1 MEDTTKT
8 VRQSTNQTAIPT
20 ATEKKASK
28 QFLYCQPDNAVICDL
43 RLPKTAF
50 HMYTI
55 LVKMADKN
63 THEVT
68 AYVDTLAKQIG
79 RSIKTARRVL
89 GTLASLGI
97 IRRKF
102 RKSHHNPK
110 MNLATT
116 YVIIGRFAECYAG
129 TKYGE
134 TLGTEYF
141 SPAGECVNN
150 DDHNAEDPKMSVGT
164 DKNGYTKDTRNS
176 ISILESNSKEG
187 SQLPEKRENCENP
200 DKSQDVGKPTATKA
214 LEPPKSQT
222 PFNQGVKYDLSDIP
236 DIMRDVAEFLL
247 LKTGRTHLT
256 PKECRIIREILDKQH
271 TPARVLKEIRK
282 QYDLFI
288 QRGKNLRMLT
298 FCYIGKILA
307 TQVSLTPKRKSHT
320 GNAQVSQSTP
330 KTDMIQQSEPEIA
343 EQIMPIDEAERIISE
358 YEPAIKTQQGIPAAL
373 EELYG
378 KMQAKG
384 LELFEKYEA
393 SLPKDEYGLTV
404 WPDNDYMPEIT
415 LEDYLRLRYPEADEE
430 ELRTDTVQDKR
441 GLIEA
446 FETDKTCANC
456 LNPETCPLNRKQG
469 KPVVSLE
476 ADMRG
481 RKRLQV
487 RYTPCI
493 RCKHDKSKPD
503 PEFERRVK
511 RSGLSEKQSKQTFR
525 SYAHEGMPEEIV
537 SAKAKAILAAKN
549 HSSLILAGK
558 AGTGKTHLATAIA
571 IDVMRGGKQAIFR
584 SVPELLDEMREAAR
598 LRVDFFNTRQK
609 FQEVPCLVLDD
620 WGKEKTTQAGMD
632 YLYQIIDYRYKHGLQ
647 TIVTTNAVN
656 MSGLMNEW
664 NADKIEPLVS
674 RILENGEWV
683 TIRNAVNHR
692 LTKHPEP
699 EPEPEPEHITEN
711 DVVEKS
717 IIVNEPNEPI
727 YEPEIE
733 TATEEPSNEPE
744 FVQMDERDES
754 ERSVGELLGVATKAP
769 EVEKVPE
776 REKCRTFE
784 EIVSYRVKYGEMP
797 PEYDELGDYDNLL
810 VNMMLWKQVYGEM
823 PMPQP
828 EPETTPKQAEEAKKA
843 ERNPLYDDDDFWKED
858 EDEYSLPND
867 YMYRKRED

>member
-1 MEDTTKT
+1 MEDTIKAET
-8 VRQSTNQTAIPT
+8 QSTNQTATPKKKSNRFAKIPREVIRDIRIT
-20 ATEKKASK
+20 A
-28 QFLYCQPDNAVICDL
+28 
-43 RLPKTAF
+43 
-50 HMYTI
+50 
-55 LVKMADKN
+55 
-63 THEVT
+63 
-68 AYVDTLAKQIG
+68 
-79 RSIKTARRVL
+79 
-89 GTLASLGI
+89 
-97 IRRKF
+97 
-102 RKSHHNPK
+102 
-110 MNLATT
+110 ATT
-116 YVIIGRFAECYAG
+116 YIYNVLVDMADYKTHTLEATIRSIAKVAG
-129 TKYGE
+129 KSMHTI
-134 TLGTEYF
+134 
-141 SPAGECVNN
+141 SR
-150 DDHNAEDPKMSVGT
+150 H
-164 DKNGYTKDTRNS
+164 
-176 ISILESNSKEG
+176 ISILSKLGLVIRKLRKDPKAPKLNMPCIFYIPDIGEILRDTCGSADFEPVPTEETRTKMSKGLDKNVRVKDIRENIELKDNSKEG
-187 SQLPEKRENCENP
+187 SQLPKKTLDCEKS
-200 DKSQDVGKPTATKA
+200 DKSQEMGEPTATKA
-214 LEPPKSQT
+214 LETPNPQK
-222 PFNQGVKYDLSDIP
+222 PFNQGVKYDLSDVP

-247 LKTGRTHLT
+247 LKTGRTHLN

-282 QYDLFI
+282 QYNLFVK
-288 QRGKNLRMLT
+288 RGRNVHQLT

-307 TQVSLTPKRKSHT
+307 AQVSLKPKINSRT
-320 GNAQVSQSTP
+320 GNVQVSQTMP
-330 KTDMIQQSEPEIA
+330 KTDKLQETEPEIV
-343 EQIMPIDEAERIISE
+343 EQILPIDEAERIITE
-358 YEPAIKTQQGIPAAL
+358 YEPEVKTQQGIPAAL
-373 EELYG
+373 EELYE

-384 LELFEKYEA
+384 MELIEKYEA

-430 ELRTDTVQDKR
+430 ELRTDTVQDRR

-456 LNPETCPLNRKQG
+456 LNPEICPLNRKQG

-487 RYTPCI
+487 RYTACI

-511 RSGLSEKQSKQTFR
+511 RSGLSEKQSKQTFAN
-525 SYAHEGMPEEIV
+525 YGHEGMPEEIV

-571 IDVMRGGKQAIFR
+571 VDVMRGGKQAIFR

-647 TIVTTNAVN
+647 TIITTNAVN
-656 MSGLMNEW
+656 MGGLMNQW
-664 NADKIEPLVS
+664 NAEKIEPLVS

-683 TIRNAVNHR
+683 TIRSAKNHR
-692 LTKHPEP
+692 LTQHPEP
-699 EPEPEPEHITEN
+699 EPEHVLESIVETTEKPIEVDEPA
-711 DVVEKS
+711 
-717 IIVNEPNEPI
+717 
-727 YEPEIE
+727 YEPELE
-733 TATEEPSNEPE
+733 TVYEPE
-744 FVQMDERDES
+744 FVQTDES
-754 ERSVGELLGVATKAP
+754 EKSVGELLGMSAEAP

-776 REKCRTFE
+776 REKCRTLE

-823 PMPQP
+823 PILQP
-828 EPETTPKQAEEAKKA
+828 ELTQAEEAKKA